1 MVFTKDNALV
11 NHIIL
16 IYKQILY
23 FKRDMKI
30 DNFMPLFVNKFNESY
45 QIEEYIAHSKNK
57 LLIHNSKWKQYKF

>member
-1 MVFTKDNALV
+1 
-11 NHIIL
+11 
-16 IYKQILY
+16 
-23 FKRDMKI
+23 MKI